1 MKPIWRRNV
10 RLAVVVAVI
19 GAVSW
24 LTISR
29 QHNRVERRTRFLMD
43 TQCTIQ
49 VLGGNEAGRA
59 AVRALDRMQALAIK
73 LNALDPESPLHAF
86 NREGSPVADGEV
98 VELMET
104 ALRVSADSG
113 GAFDVTVFPLVELW
127 GFHGGSPRV
136 PDPAEISGRLSQV
149 GWRGLEISGNTLVK
163 RCRAAAVD
171 LGGIAKGYVVGAAA
185 KLLQNAGV
193 TAGLIDA
200 GGDIFA
206 LGRPPDRSWKVGIR
220 HPRSGGVL
228 GVVRVADLAVFTSG
242 DYERVFEQ
250 EAVRYHHVL
259 DPRTGYPARGLASV
273 TVVCPDPVLADALAT
288 AVLVLGGTGGLEL
301 IEHTPDAEALVV
313 DASGELHFSRSFRE
327 LTSFEPTSG
336 G

>member
-1 MKPIWRRNV
+1 MKPIWRRCV
-10 RLAVVVAVI
+10 RLAVIGTVI

-24 LTISR
+24 LTIAR
-29 QHNRVERRTRFLMD
+29 QHDRVERRTRFLMD
-43 TQCTIQ
+43 TLCTIQ
-49 VLGGNEAGRA
+49 VLGGDDAGRA
-59 AVRALDRMQALAIK
+59 AVRALDLMQSLADK

-86 NREGSPVADGEV
+86 NREGFPVTDAEV
-98 VELMET
+98 VELMGT

-136 PDPAEISGRLSQV
+136 PDPAEISQRLLQV
-149 GWRGLEISGNTLVK
+149 GWRKLEISDNTLVK
-163 RCRAAAVD
+163 RSRSAAVD

-200 GGDIFA
+200 GGDIFV
-206 LGRPPDRSWKVGIR
+206 LGRPTDRSWRVGIR
-220 HPRSGGVL
+220 HPRGGGVL
-228 GVVRVADLAVFTSG
+228 GVARVANLAVFTSG

-250 EAVRYHHVL
+250 EGIRYHHVL

-288 AVLVLGGTGGLEL
+288 AVLVMGGKEGLEL
-301 IEHTPDAEALVV
+301 IERTPDAEALVV
-313 DASGELHFSRSFRE
+313 ETSGALSFSRRFRE
-327 LTSFEPTSG
+327 LTSFEPIHG